1 MKVNAVFEGG
11 GVKAI
16 GLAGAVK
23 SVEDHNITFNQ
34 VAGTSSGAIVASLI
48 AAGYTSEELK
58 ELVMSTPF
66 ASVVKKTWVHHILYI
81 GPAVRV
87 FLKKGLYSGDQLEEW
102 IDQKLKLKGVRTFGD
117 LKPNQLRIIAS
128 DITRGRILVLPDD
141 IKQYG
146 LDPSRLSISK
156 AIRMSTAIPFYFDP
170 IKLKK
175 LREKQTFYIVDGGIL
190 SNYPLWLFDKEARE
204 RGIQIKIPTLGFRL
218 VGKHSN
224 VPRKI
229 VGPIS
234 MFQALFSTMMDAHD
248 EKFIEDHKRF
258 NTIKIPTLGVRTTDF
273 KISQEACNRLFDSGY
288 QAAERYLDRW
298 SYSEYLKH
306 YEQYFEY
313 L

>member
-23 SVEDHNITFNQ
+23 AVEDQNIVFNQ

-48 AAGYTSEELK
+48 AAGYTSQELK

-66 ASVVKKTWVHHILYI
+66 SSVVKKTWVHRVIYL
-81 GPAVRV
+81 GPGVRV
-87 FLKKGLYSGDQLEEW
+87 FFKKGLYSGDPLEEW
-102 IDQKLKLKGVRTFGD
+102 IDHKLKLKGVETFGD
-117 LKPNQLRIIAS
+117 LNQNQLRIIAS

-141 IKQYG
+141 IRQYG
-146 LDPSRLSISK
+146 INPNQLSISK

-175 LREKQTFYIVDGGIL
+175 NHDKQTYYIVDGGIL
-190 SNYPLWLFDKEARE
+190 SNYPLWLFDKEARK
-204 RGIQIKIPTLGFRL
+204 RGVQSKIPTLGFRL
-218 VGKHSN
+218 IGKHTN

-229 VGPIS
+229 IGPIS

-258 NTIKIPTLGVRTTDF
+258 NTIQIPTLGVRTTDF
-273 KISQEACNRLFDSGY
+273 KISNEECNRLFESGY
-288 QAAERYLDRW
+288 RAAEKYISNW
-298 SYSEYLKH
+298 SYSEYLKY
-306 YEQYFEY
+306 YEQYLEY
-313 L
+313 F